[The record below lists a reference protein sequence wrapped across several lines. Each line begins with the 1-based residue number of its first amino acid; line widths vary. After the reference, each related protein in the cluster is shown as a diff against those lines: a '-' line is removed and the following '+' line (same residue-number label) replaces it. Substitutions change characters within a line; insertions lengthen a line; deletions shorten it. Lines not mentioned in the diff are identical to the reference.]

1 MKKSSAIAVAAL
13 VLATTV
19 SGISGANAAPKA
31 GGACSPAN
39 AKTTISKV
47 SFRCTYNPATTVKK
61 LTWVSQPCLDANA
74 SFKSANTLAT
84 SVASSYNGRIS
95 SATRLLGTTQR
106 LMETAQKNVDKWSAD
121 LAAYL
126 KAHPNAKTSGTET
139 EKKNIATVEAGIE
152 RNKQRVIDLTAN
164 LEKLNTQIKD
174 ANDGLAKNQAEID
187 SAKALVTKACI

>member
-1 MKKSSAIAVAAL
+1 MKKSSVISVAAL
-13 VLATTV
+13 VLATSI
-19 SGISGANAAPKA
+19 SGISGANAAAKA

-47 SFRCTYNPATTVKK
+47 SFKCTYNPAATVKK
-61 LTWVSQPCLDANA
+61 LTWVSQPCLDANT
-74 SFKSANTLAT
+74 SFKSASVLSA

-95 SATRLLGTTQR
+95 SATRLLSTTQK
-106 LMETAQKNVDKWSAD
+106 LIDAAQKNVDKWTAD

-126 KAHPNAKTSGTET
+126 AAHPTAKTAGTDS

-152 RNKQRVIDLTAN
+152 RNKQRVIDAKAN
-164 LEKLNTQIKD
+164 LDKLNSQIKA
-174 ANDGLAKNQAEID
+174 ANEGLAKNQADID